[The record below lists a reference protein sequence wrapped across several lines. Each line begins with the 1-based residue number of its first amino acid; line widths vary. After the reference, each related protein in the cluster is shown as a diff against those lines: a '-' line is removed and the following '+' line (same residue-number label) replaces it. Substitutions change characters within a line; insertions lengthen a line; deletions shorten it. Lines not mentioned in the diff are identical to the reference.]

1 LKTITVEVHG
11 GLVADVRDI
20 PEGVRVRV
28 LDYDNEGIDEA
39 HPSAKKIE
47 GTWHLWE
54 FGRHEENWGP

>member
-28 LDYDNEGIDEA
+28 LDYDSDGLDES
-39 HPSAKKIE
+39 HPSAKKID
-47 GTWHLWE
+47 GTWAFVGIWE
-54 FGRHEENWGP
+54 A